1 MVAGRSYGWP
11 MRKALA
17 TLLVLVSLG
26 FLTILPGA
34 GAGEAT
40 GIKGVVLNATCY
52 GPCRYPPKPLPPYTG
67 SDLTV
72 TVRSLP
78 DHRLI
83 AKLYPT
89 DGHFG
94 IKVAPGPYRVRA
106 RVGSAGS
113 CWRGEAKKVQV
124 LSGALTR
131 VRLHVTNTCIV

>member
-1 MVAGRSYGWP
+1 

-17 TLLVLVSLG
+17 TVLVLAALG
-26 FLTILPGA
+26 ILAIPAGA
-34 GAGEAT
+34 GAKEAT

-67 SDLTV
+67 PGLTV

-83 AKLYPT
+83 AKLHPD

-94 IKVAPGPYRVRA
+94 VKAPPGRYRVKA
-106 RVGSAGS
+106 TVGESS
-113 CWRGEAKKVQV
+113 CWRGETKTVKV
-124 LSGALTR
+124 LSGEVAQ
-131 VRLHVTNTCIV
+131 VRLHVTNACVV